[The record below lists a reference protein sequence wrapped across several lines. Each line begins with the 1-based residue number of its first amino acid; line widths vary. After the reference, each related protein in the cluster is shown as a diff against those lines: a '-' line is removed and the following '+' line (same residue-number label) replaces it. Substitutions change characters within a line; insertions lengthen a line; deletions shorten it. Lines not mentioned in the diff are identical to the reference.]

1 MSAMSP
7 KVHKTSMSSDVFK
20 QSGQIK
26 PVICFYSIEQMVTV
40 RRLERADFFVGQY
53 KSQIYYLKN
62 LFWNEKPAGHFNPSQ
77 IMESKQ
83 FILEAVDLEFDNEN
97 YQDDAE
103 SADNSYQLV
112 FAENKSFDIVKKTT
126 IQSKKVT
133 THLHNMGQYFTIVF
147 NGLASF
153 TFELEENQPLTS
165 EQQWN
170 GQFGD
175 LTAEFEIKMK
185 KIQNENKLWI
195 LGLGEIEDE
204 KAKFSSELTLGNRE
218 SWTYEG

>member
-1 MSAMSP
+1 
-7 KVHKTSMSSDVFK
+7 
-20 QSGQIK
+20 
-26 PVICFYSIEQMVTV
+26 
-40 RRLERADFFVGQY
+40 
-53 KSQIYYLKN
+53 
-62 LFWNEKPAGHFNPSQ
+62 
-77 IMESKQ
+77 
-83 FILEAVDLEFDNEN
+83 
-97 YQDDAE
+97 
-103 SADNSYQLV
+103 
-112 FAENKSFDIVKKTT
+112 
-126 IQSKKVT
+126 
-133 THLHNMGQYFTIVF
+133 MGQYFTIVF